1 MTAEAGPVGRV
12 GTGPIPH
19 IEALTGLRF
28 IAAATVLV
36 EHFHQVVPGVSS
48 SRLAQGGAGVSL
60 FFVLSGFV
68 LTLNYGERFA
78 ERGADV
84 RSYLVKRVARIVPLH
99 LFALAITAILVFVRN
114 NPIPK
119 EGLVPTIASLA
130 ANVVLIQA
138 WIPAKVL
145 DLWNGPAWS
154 ISAELFFYLMFPLV
168 IPFIV
173 WPAMRRR
180 RLGTAIIVVLV
191 AEVLAFIALSWLAGT
206 ILLNR
211 GDDPESARFVVTRL
225 ALFPPIRIGEFLAG
239 CLLAAVFGQRAKG
252 VDHSLDRLLGS
263 AINRTRVLAA
273 AAVAFLAIQWSPQ
286 YLDGSIGSTATT
298 VWSMIDLRIFASYLP
313 ISVLVVAAIAW
324 GDSPV
329 ARALRSPR
337 MVRLGEASYA
347 LYIIQWIGWRIINDR
362 AIGPPGV
369 LIAAAA
375 IAGCLVASLLVHDLI
390 EKPARRW
397 VLGRYLPS
405 SGAGPSGSGPTG

>member
-1 MTAEAGPVGRV
+1 MTAEAGPTARV
-12 GTGPIPH
+12 DAGPVPH

-36 EHFHQVVPGVSS
+36 EHFHQIVPGVSS

-84 RSYLVKRVARIVPLH
+84 RGYLVKRVARIVPLH
-99 LFALAITAILVFVRN
+99 LFALAITAVLVFVRN

-119 EGLVPTIASLA
+119 EGLVPTMASLA

-154 ISAELFFYLMFPLV
+154 ISAELFFYLMFPLL
-168 IPFIV
+168 IPFVV
-173 WPAMRRR
+173 WPILRRG
-180 RLGTAIIVVLV
+180 RLGTAIVAVLV
-191 AEVLAFIALSWLAGT
+191 AEVLAFIALSWAAGT
-206 ILLNR
+206 VLLNR
-211 GDDPESARFVVTRL
+211 GNDPESARFVVTRL
-225 ALFPPIRIGEFLAG
+225 ALFPPIRIGEFIAG
-239 CLLAAVFGQRAKG
+239 CLLAAIFVQRATG
-252 VDHSLDRLLGS
+252 ADHHLDRLLGS
-263 AINRTRVLAA
+263 ATNRTRVLVAA
-273 AAVAFLAIQWSPQ
+273 AIAFLAIQWSPQ

-313 ISVLVVAAIAW
+313 ISVLVVAAVAW
-324 GDSPV
+324 GDSAV
-329 ARALRSPR
+329 ATFLRSPR
-337 MVRLGEASYA
+337 MIRLGEASFA

-369 LIAAAA
+369 LLAAAA
-375 IAGCLVASLLVHDLI
+375 IAGCVVASLLVHDLI

-405 SGAGPSGSGPTG
+405 SGAGASGSGPTG

>member
-1 MTAEAGPVGRV
+1 MTTEAGPAGRI
-12 GTGPIPH
+12 GAGPVPH

-48 SRLAQGGAGVSL
+48 SRLAQGGAGVSM

-68 LTLNYGERFA
+68 LTLNYGDRFA
-78 ERGADV
+78 ERGADI
-84 RSYLVKRVARIVPLH
+84 RGYLVKRVARIVPLH
-99 LFALAITAILVFVRN
+99 LFALAITAALVFVRN

-130 ANVVLIQA
+130 ANAVLIQA

-154 ISAELFFYLMFPLV
+154 ISAELFFYLMFPLL
-168 IPFIV
+168 IPLIV
-173 WPAMRRR
+173 WPIMRRR
-180 RLGTAIIVVLV
+180 RLGTAIVAVLV
-191 AEVLAFIALSWLAGT
+191 AEVLAFIALSWVAGT
-206 ILLNR
+206 VLLNR

-225 ALFPPIRIGEFLAG
+225 ALFPPIRIGEFVAG
-239 CLLAAVFGQRAKG
+239 CLLAAVFVQRANG
-252 VDHSLDRLLGS
+252 ADHSLDRLLGS
-263 AINRTRVLAA
+263 AANRTRVLAA
-273 AAVAFLAIQWSPQ
+273 AAVTFLAIQWSPQ

-313 ISVLVVAAIAW
+313 ISVLVVAAVAW

-329 ARALRSPR
+329 ARALRTPR
-337 MVRLGEASYA
+337 MIRLGEASFA

-397 VLGRYLPS
+397 VLNRYLPS
-405 SGAGPSGSGPTG
+405 AGTTAASGR